1 MLLNV
6 FSESSFVSGNKDIIN
21 ENSKVSN
28 KDKNLLLNFL
38 LKSLK
43 NKSMA
48 GVRLEAKG
56 RLTRRFTASRS
67 VFKIK

>member
-56 RLTRRFTASRS
+56 RLTKRYRADRAI
-67 VFKIK
+67 FKVR